1 MILRCGTSVTLR
13 FHTPVTCCANI
24 LKVRSVVVYKA
35 GVTCP
40 GKYYFIIYGDN
51 EDVKSAF
58 QEVTGEAK
66 FEIISGVSNKVIEI
80 LEKRNKKELGSS
92 IGIIEFFTISESV
105 KALDMILKGN
115 TVETLKLIL
124 GSGIAGKSYFV
135 ITGDTSSV
143 TEAVN
148 SIDKKIRYREKSLIN
163 NPDKNIIKFI

>member
-1 MILRCGTSVTLR
+1 MKTIGIAE
-13 FHTPVTCCANI
+13 FNNI
-24 LKVRSVVVYKA
+24 PEGLKNLDIVLKKSDVAVYKA

-66 FEIISGVSNKVIEI
+66 FEIISGVSNKIIEI
-80 LEKRNKKELGSS
+80 LEKRNKKELESS

-135 ITGDTSSV
+135 ITGDISSV

-148 SIDKKIRYREKSLIN
+148 SIDEKIRYREKSLIN

>member
-1 MILRCGTSVTLR
+1 MKTIGIAE
-13 FHTPVTCCANI
+13 FNNI
-24 LKVRSVVVYKA
+24 PEGLKNLDIVLKKADVVVYKA
-35 GVTCP
+35 GVTCR

>member
-1 MILRCGTSVTLR
+1 MKTIGIAE
-13 FHTPVTCCANI
+13 FNNI
-24 LKVRSVVVYKA
+24 PEGLKNLDIVLKKADVVVYKA

-124 GSGIAGKSYFV
+124 GNGIAGKSYFV

-143 TEAVN
+143 TEAMT
-148 SIDKKIRYREKSLIN
+148 SIDEKIKYREKSLIN

>member
-1 MILRCGTSVTLR
+1 MKTIGIAE
-13 FHTPVTCCANI
+13 FNNI
-24 LKVRSVVVYKA
+24 PEGLKNLYRVLKKADVVVYKA

>member
-1 MILRCGTSVTLR
+1 MKTIGIAE
-13 FHTPVTCCANI
+13 FNNI
-24 LKVRSVVVYKA
+24 PEGLKNLDIVLKKADVGIYKA

-40 GKYYFIIYGDN
+40 GKYYFIIYGDT

-66 FEIISGVSNKVIEI
+66 FEIISGVSNKIIEI

-105 KALDMILKGN
+105 KALDMILKSN

-148 SIDKKIRYREKSLIN
+148 SIDEKIRYREKSLIN

>member
-1 MILRCGTSVTLR
+1 MKTIGIAE
-13 FHTPVTCCANI
+13 FNNI
-24 LKVRSVVVYKA
+24 PEGLKNLDVVLKKADVFVYKA

-51 EDVKSAF
+51 ENVKSAF

>member
-1 MILRCGTSVTLR
+1 MKTIGIAE
-13 FHTPVTCCANI
+13 FNNI
-24 LKVRSVVVYKA
+24 PEGLKNLDIVLKKADVVVYKA

-66 FEIISGVSNKVIEI
+66 FEIISGVSKKVIEI
-80 LEKRNKKELGSS
+80 LEKRNKKELG
-92 IGIIEFFTISESV
+92 SV

>member
-1 MILRCGTSVTLR
+1 MKTIGVVE
-13 FHTPVTCCANI
+13 FNNI
-24 LKVRSVVVYKA
+24 PNGIKNLDLVLKKSDVKIYKA

-58 QEVTGEAK
+58 EEVTCEAK

-80 LEKRNKKELGSS
+80 LERRNKKDLGSS

-124 GSGIAGKSYFV
+124 GNGIAGKSYFV

-143 TEAVN
+143 TEAIN
-148 SIDKKIRYREKSLIN
+148 SVDEKIRYREKSLIN
-163 NPDKNIIKFI
+163 NPSENIIKFI

>member
-1 MILRCGTSVTLR
+1 MKTIGIAE
-13 FHTPVTCCANI
+13 FNNI
-24 LKVRSVVVYKA
+24 PEGIKNLDIVLKKADVGIYKG

-58 QEVTGEAK
+58 EEITGEAK
-66 FEIISGVSNKVIEI
+66 FEIISGVSEKIIEI
-80 LEKRNKKELGSS
+80 LERKNKKELGNS
-92 IGIIEFFTISESV
+92 IGVIEFFTIAESV
-105 KALDMILKGN
+105 KALDMILKSN

-143 TEAVN
+143 IEAVN
-148 SIDKKIRYREKSLIN
+148 SIDEKIRYREKSLIN

>member
-1 MILRCGTSVTLR
+1 MKTIGIAEFNNIPEGLKNLDLVLKKADVT
-13 FHTPVTCCANI
+13 
-24 LKVRSVVVYKA
+24 VYKA

-58 QEVTGEAK
+58 QEVTGGAK
-66 FEIISGVSNKVIEI
+66 FEIISGVSNKIIEI
-80 LEKRNKKELGSS
+80 LEKRNKKELESS
-92 IGIIEFFTISESV
+92 IGIIEFFTISESI
-105 KALDMILKGN
+105 KALDMILKSN

-135 ITGDTSSV
+135 ITGDISSV

-148 SIDKKIRYREKSLIN
+148 SIDEKIRYREKSLIN

>member
-1 MILRCGTSVTLR
+1 MKTIGIAE
-13 FHTPVTCCANI
+13 FNNI
-24 LKVRSVVVYKA
+24 PEGLKNLDIVLKKSDVAVYKA

-58 QEVTGEAK
+58 QEVTGGTK
-66 FEIISGVSNKVIEI
+66 FEIISGVSNKIIEI
-80 LEKRNKKELGSS
+80 LEKRNKKELESS
-92 IGIIEFFTISESV
+92 IGIIEFFTISESI
-105 KALDMILKGN
+105 KALDMILKSN

-135 ITGDTSSV
+135 ITGDISSV

-148 SIDKKIRYREKSLIN
+148 SIDEKIRYREKSLIN

>member
-1 MILRCGTSVTLR
+1 MIKS
-13 FHTPVTCCANI
+13 
-24 LKVRSVVVYKA
+24 
-35 GVTCP
+35 
-40 GKYYFIIYGDN
+40 FIKFSNNSPTVNPTDPALQHRLL
-51 EDVKSAF
+51 KSA
-58 QEVTGEAK
+58 
-66 FEIISGVSNKVIEI
+66 
-80 LEKRNKKELGSS
+80 LESS

>member
-1 MILRCGTSVTLR
+1 MKTIGIAE
-13 FHTPVTCCANI
+13 FNNI
-24 LKVRSVVVYKA
+24 PEGLKNLDIVLKKSDVAVYKA

-66 FEIISGVSNKVIEI
+66 FEIISGVSNKIIEI
-80 LEKRNKKELGSS
+80 LEKKNKKELESS

-105 KALDMILKGN
+105 KALDMILKSN

-135 ITGDTSSV
+135 ITGDISSV

-148 SIDKKIRYREKSLIN
+148 SIDEKIRYREKSLIN

>member
-1 MILRCGTSVTLR
+1 MKTIRIAE
-13 FHTPVTCCANI
+13 FNNI
-24 LKVRSVVVYKA
+24 PEGLKNLDIVLKKADVVVYKA

>member
-1 MILRCGTSVTLR
+1 MKTIGVAE
-13 FHTPVTCCANI
+13 FNNI
-24 LKVRSVVVYKA
+24 PEGLKNLDIVLKKADVAVYKA

-40 GKYYFIIYGDN
+40 GKYFFIIYGDN

-66 FEIISGVSNKVIEI
+66 FEIVSGVSNKIIEI
-80 LEKRNKKELGSS
+80 LEKRDRKELGSS

-105 KALDMILKGN
+105 KALDMILKSN

-143 TEAVN
+143 TEAVA
-148 SIDKKIRYREKSLIN
+148 SIDEKIKYREKSLIN

>member
-1 MILRCGTSVTLR
+1 MKTIGIAE
-13 FHTPVTCCANI
+13 FNNI
-24 LKVRSVVVYKA
+24 PEGIKNLDIVLKKADVEIYKG

-58 QEVTGEAK
+58 EEITGEAK
-66 FEIISGVSNKVIEI
+66 FEIISGVSEKIIEI
-80 LEKRNKKELGSS
+80 LERKNKKDLGSS
-92 IGIIEFFTISESV
+92 IGIIEFFTIAESV
-105 KALDMILKGN
+105 KALDMILKSN

-135 ITGDTSSV
+135 VTGDTSSV

-148 SIDKKIRYREKSLIN
+148 SVDQKIRYREKSLIN

>member
-1 MILRCGTSVTLR
+1 MKTIGVAE
-13 FHTPVTCCANI
+13 FNNVPI
-24 LKVRSVVVYKA
+24 GLKNLDMVLKKADVEVYRA

-58 QEVTGEAK
+58 EEMTGEAK
-66 FEIISGVSNKVIEI
+66 FEIISGVSNKIIEI
-80 LEKRNKKELGSS
+80 LERKNKKELGSS
-92 IGIIEFFTISESV
+92 IGVIEFFTISESV
-105 KALDMILKGN
+105 KALDMILKSN

-124 GSGIAGKSYFV
+124 GNGIAGKSYFV

-143 TEAVN
+143 MEAVN
-148 SIDKKIRYREKSLIN
+148 SVDEKIRYREKSLIN

>member
-1 MILRCGTSVTLR
+1 MKTIGIAE
-13 FHTPVTCCANI
+13 FNNI
-24 LKVRSVVVYKA
+24 PEGLKNLDIVLKKADVVVYKA

-66 FEIISGVSNKVIEI
+66 FEIISGVSNKIIEI
-80 LEKRNKKELGSS
+80 LEKRNKKELESS

-135 ITGDTSSV
+135 ITGDISSV

-148 SIDKKIRYREKSLIN
+148 SIDEKIRYREKSLIN